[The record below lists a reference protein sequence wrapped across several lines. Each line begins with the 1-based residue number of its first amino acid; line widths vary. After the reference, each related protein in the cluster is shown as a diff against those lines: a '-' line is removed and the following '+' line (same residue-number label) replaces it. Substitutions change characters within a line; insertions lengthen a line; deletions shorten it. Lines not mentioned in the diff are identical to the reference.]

1 MKIKNLWQTLCGA
14 AAIALMT
21 SCGSAPTLEGAWLE
35 PVPGM
40 ENEVQGIHLEA
51 AGRARSINL
60 ATLQY
65 ESWSQDDNFLIL
77 NGQSL
82 GNGQTIEFSDTL
94 EIRELTP
101 ETLVL
106 QGRGDALPRRL
117 QRQR

>member
-1 MKIKNLWQTLCGA
+1 MKSKNLWQTLCGTA
-14 AAIALMT
+14 IAAIMA
-21 SCGSAPTLEGAWLE
+21 SCGGAPTLEGAWVE

-40 ENEVQGIHLEA
+40 ANEVQGILIETG
-51 AGRARSINL
+51 GRASSINM

-65 ESWSQDDNFLIL
+65 TSWSQDGNILIL
-77 NGQSL
+77 NGKSI

-94 EIRELTP
+94 EIRELTR

-106 QGRGDALPRRL
+106 KGRGDEPRRL

>member
-1 MKIKNLWQTLCGA
+1 MKSKNLWQTLCGTAA
-14 AAIALMT
+14 AAIMA
-21 SCGSAPTLEGAWLE
+21 SCGGAPAIEGAWVE

-40 ENEVQGIHLEA
+40 ADKVQGILIEKD
-51 AGRARSINL
+51 GRASSINM

-65 ESWSQDDNFLIL
+65 TSWSQDGDLIIL
-77 NGQSL
+77 NGRSI

-94 EIRELTP
+94 EIRELTR

-106 QGRGDALPRRL
+106 KGRSDVPRRL

>member
-1 MKIKNLWQTLCGA
+1 MKSKNLWHTLCST
-14 AAIALMT
+14 AIAAVMA
-21 SCGSAPTLEGAWLE
+21 SCGSEPTLEGAWVE

-40 ENEVQGIHLEA
+40 ANEVQGILIETD
-51 AGRARSINL
+51 GRASSINM

-65 ESWSQDDNFLIL
+65 KNWSQDGDLIIL
-77 NGQSL
+77 NGRSI

-94 EIRELTP
+94 EIRELTH

-106 QGRGDALPRRL
+106 KGRSDTPRRL